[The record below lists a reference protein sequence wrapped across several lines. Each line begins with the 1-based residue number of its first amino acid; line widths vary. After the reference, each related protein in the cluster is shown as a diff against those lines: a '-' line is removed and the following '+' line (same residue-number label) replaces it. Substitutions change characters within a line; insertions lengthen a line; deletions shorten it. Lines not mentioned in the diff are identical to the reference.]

1 MGADCNEFRFIFRFR
16 RKGRAATD
24 AGHFGEYRTPKGS
37 RAAKRKI
44 QLIAQVAARSM
55 RLAPPSS
62 ETRWAV
68 EVRAYY
74 PDGRQGDVDR
84 AVGIV
89 LDALEGIAYVTDRQV
104 KRLVVEIGTD
114 REAPR
119 VDVEARRVG

>member
-1 MGADCNEFRFIFRFR
+1 VSDALLSFTVP
-16 RKGRAATD
+16 GRPQSWKRLAVVNGRTL
-24 AGHFGEYRTPKGS
+24 TPKGS
-37 RAAKRKI
+37 REAKRKV
-44 QLIAQVAARSM
+44 QLIAQVAARTA

-114 REAPR
+114 RDAPR
-119 VDVEARRVG
+119 VDVEARRMA